1 LALTD
6 IQVRDFALEQLQL
19 QNTELK
25 RSLDQVLNSSSETV
39 SLHVSLLE
47 QHLHLIAR
55 LNVSISA
62 VDQLSTC
69 QAQLLA
75 SDTQSRQT
83 DAQLQALQVKHDKL
97 AAQVSREDPI
107 LQSFLDHACPI
118 TYGYSHTSRSN
129 WHLADKLFTVPS
141 PSSVQV

>member
-1 LALTD
+1 M
-6 IQVRDFALEQLQL
+6 QVRDFALAQLQI

-25 RSLDQVLNSSSETV
+25 RSLDQVLISSSETV
-39 SLHVSLLE
+39 LLHVSLLE

-69 QAQLLA
+69 QARLLA
-75 SDTQSRQT
+75 SETQSRQT
-83 DAQLQALQVKHDKL
+83 DAQLQALQVKYDKL

-118 TYGYSHTSRSN
+118 SYGYSHTHRSN
-129 WHLADKLFTVPS
+129 WHLAGPLFKCRPHLRSKYDRET
-141 PSSVQV
+141 